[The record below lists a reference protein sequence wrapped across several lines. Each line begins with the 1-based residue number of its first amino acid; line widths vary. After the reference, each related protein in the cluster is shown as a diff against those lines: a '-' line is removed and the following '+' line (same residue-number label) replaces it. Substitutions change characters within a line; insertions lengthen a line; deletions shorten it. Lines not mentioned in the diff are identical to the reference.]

1 MARPASGNEQ
11 IEAAR
16 TLLREAKTVEQL
28 RQAQAVLLPLELG
41 LSLEQTAQAIG
52 RSVSATCAMR
62 TRFVQVQTGRRKA
75 PRRKSELRNR
85 ATVGLER
92 EGRILDEV
100 LKGATDGAVLVIP
113 GLKSAL
119 EGRLGRPVALS
130 TVYRM
135 LARHGWRK
143 LAPDTRHPQ
152 GDPAAGEDWK
162 KNSPA
167 RWVKK

>member
-16 TLLREAKTVEQL
+16 SLLREATTVEQL
-28 RQAQAVLLPLELG
+28 RQAQAVLLPLALG

-100 LKGATDGAVLVIP
+100 LKGAADGAVLVIP

-119 EGRLGRPVALS
+119 EDRLGRSVALS

-152 GDPAAGEDWK
+152 GDPAAGEAWK

-167 RWVKK
+167 SWVKR